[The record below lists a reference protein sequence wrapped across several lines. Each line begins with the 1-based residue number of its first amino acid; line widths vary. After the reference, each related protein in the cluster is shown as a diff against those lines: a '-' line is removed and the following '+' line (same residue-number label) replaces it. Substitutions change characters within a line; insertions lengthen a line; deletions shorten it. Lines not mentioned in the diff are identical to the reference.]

1 MIKNWQERGNEVR
14 IVAGKHRSR
23 VLKTLDGLDT
33 RPTSDKVKEAVF
45 SRIGPYFEG
54 GIILDLFSG
63 SGSIALEAISRGF
76 EKAIIV
82 DRSKKA
88 INIIRSNVNLL
99 KEENSCEIWPVD
111 YKKALSMCQKK
122 QLKFDLIYLDPPYHL
137 ELINEL
143 VIKISEYDL
152 LQKNGIIVSESSDKE
167 DIQVQSPFF
176 IDKQLNYGTTKVT
189 YIGKD

>member
-167 DIQVQSPFF
+167 DIQVQSPS
-176 IDKQLNYGTTKVT
+176 LLTNS
-189 YIGKD
+189 